1 MMMTMKNWQAEIH
14 HIQQPQPRGI
24 IPLYLELIK
33 ENNAN
38 ISFNFCADVKDF
50 LVTSVLS
57 CHQVGFHDLQALLTA
72 KTHTTFCA
80 HLSYMGGP
88 WYDCAWIRWYQYPD
102 ALPARIRAFVDLI
115 TMMPRTSI
123 DIHESGQYVIGPG
136 LYAFV
141 ELFREVLEGNQDNPD
156 EDPEYSNTLIG
167 CYERDET

>member
-57 CHQVGFHDLQALLTA
+57 CHQVGFHDLQALLTQRLTLLFA
-72 KTHTTFCA
+72 LTSVTWEDHGMTVPGSGGTNIQMLFRHEFG
-80 HLSYMGGP
+80 HLS
-88 WYDCAWIRWYQYPD
+88 
-102 ALPARIRAFVDLI
+102 
-115 TMMPRTSI
+115 
-123 DIHESGQYVIGPG
+123 
-136 LYAFV
+136 
-141 ELFREVLEGNQDNPD
+141 
-156 EDPEYSNTLIG
+156 TL
-167 CYERDET
+167 